1 MINSPNLSIVI
12 IISSSDMVLAGI
24 AEILKGSL
32 ANEVISLHRGD
43 EIIDYPKM
51 EGNILVIATTDEI
64 EKSGAFIRQILFS
77 AGHLQFLTLHLDTK
91 SDYSNQTINLGDT
104 SALVCYKVNE
114 ILTSFLS
121 VSARD
126 TDTELTRREIE
137 VLQLLTKGYSNKE
150 IADQLFVSTH
160 TVISHRKNISEK
172 TGIKS
177 ASGLTMYA
185 ILKKIIDV
193 GDINQDDLI

>member
-1 MINSPNLSIVI
+1 MNSNPNKIVI
-12 IISSSDMVLAGI
+12 VISLSDIVLTGL

-32 ANEVISLHRGD
+32 ASEVILLHRAD
-43 EIIDYPKM
+43 EIIDYPELK
-51 EGNILVIATTDEI
+51 GHVIVVATAAEL
-64 EKSGAFIRQILFS
+64 EKSSSFISQILSMADNIQFMPFDFDSNSAHSNLVLNLNDTPSLICYKINEALNSFFSS
-77 AGHLQFLTLHLDTK
+77 AGK
-91 SDYSNQTINLGDT
+91 EN
-104 SALVCYKVNE
+104 
-114 ILTSFLS
+114 
-121 VSARD
+121 
-126 TDTELTRREIE
+126 DTELTRREIE
-137 VLQLLTKGYSNKE
+137 VLQLVTKGYSNKE

-193 GDINQDDLI
+193 SDINPDELI

>member
-1 MINSPNLSIVI
+1 MSNPLKSIVL
-12 IISSSDMVLAGI
+12 ISPSDILLTGL
-24 AEILKGSL
+24 AEILRNSL
-32 ANEVISLHRGD
+32 AGEIIQLHRGD
-43 EIIDYPKM
+43 EIIDYP
-51 EGNILVIATTDEI
+51 ELTGHFLIVATPEEL
-64 EKSGAFIRQILFS
+64 EKSGLLIRQILPVTGSIQFMALYSDLNLTPSTPSISIQDS
-77 AGHLQFLTLHLDTK
+77 ASL
-91 SDYSNQTINLGDT
+91 I
-104 SALVCYKVNE
+104 CYKVNE
-114 ILTSFLS
+114 VLNSLDTNQGKE
-121 VSARD
+121 

-137 VLQLLTKGYSNKE
+137 VLQLLTKGHSNKE

-193 GDINQDDLI
+193 TDINPDELI

>member
-1 MINSPNLSIVI
+1 MNNSQNKSIVL
-12 IISSSDMVLAGI
+12 ISPSDVVLKGL
-24 AEILKGSL
+24 AEILKSSL
-32 ANEVISLHRGD
+32 AGEIIQLHRGD
-43 EIIDYPKM
+43 EIIDFP
-51 EGNILVIATTDEI
+51 ELAGHFLVIAPSEEL
-64 EKSGAFIRQILFS
+64 EKSKLLIRHILPTGGS
-77 AGHLQFLTLHLDTK
+77 VQFLPLNLDPNPSEINPSLHIYDSHTL
-91 SDYSNQTINLGDT
+91 I
-104 SALVCYKVNE
+104 CYKVNE
-114 ILTSFLS
+114 ILNSFGIS
-121 VSARD
+121 QTKEA
-126 TDTELTRREIE
+126 DTELTRREIE

-193 GDINQDDLI
+193 SEIDTADLI

>member
-1 MINSPNLSIVI
+1 MISQPNKVIVLISPSDI
-12 IISSSDMVLAGI
+12 ILAGL

-32 ANEVISLHRGD
+32 AGEIIQLHRSDEVIDYS
-43 EIIDYPKM
+43 EIA
-51 EGNILVIATTDEI
+51 GNILVISTADEF
-64 EKSGAFIRQILFS
+64 EKSGEFLRQILS
-77 AGHLQFLTLHLDTK
+77 ANGNVQF
-91 SDYSNQTINLGDT
+91 TILSAEMNSVHSGPSVNLYD
-104 SALVCYKVNE
+104 SPALICYKVNE
-114 ILTSFLS
+114 AFNTFASIQTKE
-121 VSARD
+121 

-193 GDINQDDLI
+193 SDINPDELI

>member
-1 MINSPNLSIVI
+1 
-12 IISSSDMVLAGI
+12 
-24 AEILKGSL
+24 
-32 ANEVISLHRGD
+32 
-43 EIIDYPKM
+43 
-51 EGNILVIATTDEI
+51 
-64 EKSGAFIRQILFS
+64 
-77 AGHLQFLTLHLDTK
+77 
-91 SDYSNQTINLGDT
+91 
-104 SALVCYKVNE
+104 
-114 ILTSFLS
+114 
-121 VSARD
+121 
-126 TDTELTRREIE
+126 LTRREIE

-193 GDINQDDLI
+193 SEIDTADLI